1 MVDVSL
7 NGAHLVAET
16 SLKKDQLL
24 KLQILF
30 DELSPP
36 INMLAK
42 IVYHQEN
49 NYGLECQEIDID
61 SMLQLRSMLSL
72 YNNDPAAIH
81 RESQALWE
89 KNAEQE

>member
-1 MVDVSL
+1 VVDVSL
-7 NGAHLVAET
+7 NGAHLVSET
-16 SLKKDQLL
+16 PLEKNQLL

-89 KNAEQE
+89 KNAEHE

>member
-1 MVDVSL
+1 M
-7 NGAHLVAET
+7 NGAHLVSEIP
-16 SLKKDQLL
+16 LNKDQPL
-24 KLQILF
+24 KLQILV

-36 INMLAK
+36 INMLTK
-42 IVYHQEN
+42 IVYHHEDS
-49 NYGLECQEIDID
+49 YGVECQEIDID

-72 YNNDPAAIH
+72 SNNDPAAIH